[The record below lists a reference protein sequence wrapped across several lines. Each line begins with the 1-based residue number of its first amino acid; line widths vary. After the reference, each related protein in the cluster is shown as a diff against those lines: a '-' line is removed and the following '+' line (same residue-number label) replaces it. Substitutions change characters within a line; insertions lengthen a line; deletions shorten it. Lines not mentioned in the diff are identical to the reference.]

1 MGKREAE
8 HIDFD
13 AVMKSLQSEKR
24 GEADPELSPE
34 EKLGSAKK
42 EVSQAARKR
51 ASKLSDPRNGYV
63 YSTKERI
70 IHDRTCKRVSGIS
83 DDYFEMCKKLVPGMP
98 MCNLCRRKAWIR
110 LGMGDDTKFINAYD
124 RFFREAFVS
133 NDLLQRLF
141 VDNDVKVKILDITH
155 MTFDVNG
162 ERWMWERVGKK
173 VVLYHNS
180 YEISD
185 VGTRVM
191 RKSFHKQKET
201 PISAQSAVNRMVN
214 YAWDHSHQSNDA
226 MMAENESRVRKVTV
240 TELRKHF
247 GQYMDLVQDGETVII
262 TKYGKDIAKVIPC
275 QTNQKQKRQ
284 REKG

>member
-1 MGKREAE
+1 MIENDRKNNA
-8 HIDFD
+8 
-13 AVMKSLQSEKR
+13 Q
-24 GEADPELSPE
+24 
-34 EKLGSAKK
+34 
-42 EVSQAARKR
+42 EVSIAARTR
-51 ASKLSDPRNGYV
+51 ASKLSDLRNGYV
-63 YSTKERI
+63 YSTKEKI

-83 DDYFEMCKKLVPGMP
+83 DECFEMSKKLIPGMP

-124 RFFREAFVS
+124 RFFREAYVS

-141 VDNDVKVKILDITH
+141 VDNDVKVKILDLTH

-162 ERWMWERVGKK
+162 ERWMWERIDKK

-201 PISAQSAVNRMVN
+201 PISAQGAVNRMVN
-214 YAWDHSHQSNDA
+214 YAWNRSHQSTDIR
-226 MMAENESRVRKVTV
+226 ENENKNRVRRVAV
-240 TELRKHF
+240 TEFRKHF
-247 GQYMDLVQDGETVII
+247 GQYLDMIQNGETVII